1 MFEVGDEV
9 VYTPNMPDLPPPSK
23 RPHDWGICIHITE
36 HYATVL
42 FKNEYSSDIL
52 FEGIT
57 HHPLSPKAIRANM
70 RRVFPGIRGAVEG
83 RMGALVFSELTGQTA
98 QQGYGAADVIRSFLD
113 ERF

>member
-9 VYTPNMPDLPPPSK
+9 VYNPNMPDLPPPN
-23 RPHDWGICIHITE
+23 RRRNDWGMCIHINGQ
-36 HYATVL
+36 YATVL
-42 FKNEYSSDIL
+42 FLSGYSSDIL
-52 FEGIT
+52 FQGIT

-70 RRVFPGIRGAVEG
+70 RRVLPGIRGAVEG